1 MGTTTPKTTTK
12 NWKISKTLKTKSS
25 VHCKR
30 VKTTTIK
37 LTVRN
42 KVKLKSQPKTK
53 IRARIRNKKRQQ
65 AMMMTMRTMRI
76 KTRRRMTSQNSW
88 QDRITQNSHSK
99 MMMMR
104 ITRMTRRSLIR
115 HKLCKVPISVRQTTM
130 MMISSRCRC
139 RWMVKI
145 LSSSAKMD
153 KAKMARNFSRRRE
166 CLISQSRCLT
176 WSPSVYTRWT

>member
-1 MGTTTPKTTTK
+1 
-12 NWKISKTLKTKSS
+12 
-25 VHCKR
+25 
-30 VKTTTIK
+30 
-37 LTVRN
+37 
-42 KVKLKSQPKTK
+42 
-53 IRARIRNKKRQQ
+53 
-65 AMMMTMRTMRI
+65 MMMTMRTMRI

-99 MMMMR
+99 MMMTR

-176 WSPSVYTRWT
+176 WSPSVYTRWTWRFIRHLEVKMWSMFFLSSMVTSMFKYWLRMTSSRDVSKLV